1 MAAIL
6 AQAAL
11 WSQALTSQLST
22 HLGAGGAMASR
33 SGFCDGVLAMVAL
46 CCSGSVFACFDHF
59 FFAAV

>member
-22 HLGAGGAMASR
+22 RLGAGGGTASR

-46 CCSGSVFACFDHF
+46 RLLWLSFYSF
-59 FFAAV
+59 

>member
-22 HLGAGGAMASR
+22 QLGAGGVMASR

-46 CCSGSVFACFDHF
+46 CLLWLSFCSCFDHF
-59 FFAAV
+59 FLL